1 MDIIRQEDV
10 LEALR
15 QGPISNITELAE
27 RFADKD
33 SMTCWEWM
41 RLKNNLNKKL
51 TALSRA
57 GLVRKTGLNERLRWE
72 IVEEEE

>member
-33 SMTCWEWM
+33 SMAYWEWM

-51 TALSRA
+51 MTLSKA
-57 GLVRKTGLNERLRWE
+57 GLVRKTGLNERHRWE